1 MYDSV
6 KVGPAFWDK
15 SMKNRIFAFKD
26 VAQFESELSLF
37 NKWYKE
43 HGSPTMYFQIHSA
56 ILEPEKLKPIW
67 NILDRFFPDVPWVG
81 NSTSGN
87 IVDCEVSTDISV
99 SAVIFEKPTSKFTVR
114 QYDYS
119 RESVGGIAQNV
130 VKVTKDN
137 PWVKAVEIYHC
148 ISPFSTTALCEGLDD
163 LSSEIQVFGGIVCS
177 PDITSPNSCIF
188 SSEGGYTRSGL
199 LVLFFGGPEFYVDS
213 RKISGW
219 KPIGRNFHVTRSEGN
234 ILYELGGIPAYEV
247 YNKYLNIKNDQN
259 FFYNALEFPMLYE
272 HNGVSIVRAPGSSN
286 PDGSLTM
293 SSDIDEGSIIR
304 LSYGEPGLIVDRIR
318 EESEKCG
325 EFGPQVQHIFS
336 CAARKAFWS
345 QREPTYEITPFKGL
359 ASSTGFFSHGEF
371 LREKGHLNQHNITL
385 VIASMREGPAV
396 GKKRER
402 ADDIRAEMTTRL
414 PLAARMATFIRETS
428 FELEQINSKL
438 RVMNEHL
445 QDVATTDSLTGL
457 ENRLAFDELLKNIA
471 QEDSDAGNW
480 TMVLMDVNGLKY
492 ANDTFGHQAGD
503 VLIVA
508 AGKSI
513 KKAYGLHGNC
523 FRIGGDEFAVV
534 TKAPLDSLFLLY
546 TNLQKSIEEYNK
558 DALYHLS
565 IAVGESRL
573 RSDSGIRKSISDWKM
588 EADLNMYRDKV
599 RYHKSTEVNE
609 NQNLKDLI
617 TCLIS
622 VEEAKDSYTAYHS
635 ERVKAYT
642 ELLAR
647 LLGLSEASVS
657 LITHAAH
664 LHDIGKMGISDNVLG
679 KPGKLTDDEF
689 SIIKQHPVIG
699 AKILMQSNY
708 THELVQIVLHHHE
721 RYDGRGYPEG
731 LKGEEIPIGARI
743 IAIADSIDAM
753 TSKRVYRDAMSLD
766 YCRKEIEKNLGVM
779 YDPAIGKVAL
789 EHWNEIVDMLL
800 KMQTGRPKVI

>member
-1 MYDSV
+1 
-6 KVGPAFWDK
+6 
-15 SMKNRIFAFKD
+15 MKNRIFAFKD
-26 VAQFESELSLF
+26 MAQFESELSLF

-67 NILDRFFPDVPWVG
+67 DILDRYFPDVPWVG

-318 EESEKCG
+318 EESEKCAQ
-325 EFGPQVQHIFS
+325 FGPEVQHIFS

-396 GKKRER
+396 GKNRER

-480 TMVLMDVNGLKY
+480 TMILMDVNGLKY

>member
-1 MYDSV
+1 
-6 KVGPAFWDK
+6 
-15 SMKNRIFAFKD
+15 MKNRIFAFKD

-119 RESVGGIAQNV
+119 RESVGGIAQNI

-318 EESEKCG
+318 EESEKCAQ
-325 EFGPQVQHIFS
+325 FGPEVQHIFS

-396 GKKRER
+396 GKNRER

-480 TMVLMDVNGLKY
+480 TMILMDVNGLKY

-622 VEEAKDSYTAYHS
+622 VEEAKDSYTAHHS

>member
-1 MYDSV
+1 M
-6 KVGPAFWDK
+6 
-15 SMKNRIFAFKD
+15 
-26 VAQFESELSLF
+26 AQFESELSLF

-67 NILDRFFPDVPWVG
+67 DILDRFFPDVPWVG

-148 ISPFSTTALCEGLDD
+148 ISPFSTTALCEGLDN

-385 VIASMREGPAV
+385 VIASMREGPAI

>member
-546 TNLQKSIEEYNK
+546 SSLQRNIEEYNK

>member
-1 MYDSV
+1 
-6 KVGPAFWDK
+6 
-15 SMKNRIFAFKD
+15 MKNRIFAFKD

-721 RYDGRGYPEG
+721 RYNGRGYPEG

>member
-1 MYDSV
+1 
-6 KVGPAFWDK
+6 
-15 SMKNRIFAFKD
+15 MKNRIFAFKD

-56 ILEPEKLKPIW
+56 ILEPDKLKPIW
-67 NILDRFFPDVPWVG
+67 DILDRYFPDVPWVG

-318 EESEKCG
+318 EESEKCAQ
-325 EFGPQVQHIFS
+325 FGPEVQHIFS

-396 GKKRER
+396 GKNRER

-622 VEEAKDSYTAYHS
+622 VEEAKDSYTAHHS

>member
-1 MYDSV
+1 
-6 KVGPAFWDK
+6 
-15 SMKNRIFAFKD
+15 MKNRIFAFKD
-26 VAQFESELSLF
+26 MAQFESELSLF

>member
-1 MYDSV
+1 
-6 KVGPAFWDK
+6 
-15 SMKNRIFAFKD
+15 MKNRIFAFKD
-26 VAQFESELSLF
+26 MAQFESELSLF

-67 NILDRFFPDVPWVG
+67 DILDRFFPDVPWVG

-304 LSYGEPGLIVDRIR
+304 LSYGEPGLIVDCIR
-318 EESEKCG
+318 EESEKCC

-396 GKKRER
+396 GKNRER

-789 EHWNEIVDMLL
+789 DHWNEIVDMLL

>member
-1 MYDSV
+1 
-6 KVGPAFWDK
+6 
-15 SMKNRIFAFKD
+15 MKNRIFAFKD
-26 VAQFESELSLF
+26 MAQFESELSLF

-67 NILDRFFPDVPWVG
+67 DILDRFFPDVPWVG

-247 YNKYLNIKNDQN
+247 YNKYLNINNDQN

-396 GKKRER
+396 GKNRER

-622 VEEAKDSYTAYHS
+622 VEEAKDSYTAHHS

-664 LHDIGKMGISDNVLG
+664 LHDIGKMGIRDNVLG

-789 EHWNEIVDMLL
+789 DHWNEIVDMLL

>member
-1 MYDSV
+1 
-6 KVGPAFWDK
+6 
-15 SMKNRIFAFKD
+15 MKNRIFAFKD
-26 VAQFESELSLF
+26 MAQFESELSLF

-119 RESVGGIAQNV
+119 RESVGGIAQNI

-272 HNGVSIVRAPGSSN
+272 HNGVSIVVRAPGSSN

-480 TMVLMDVNGLKY
+480 TMILMDVNGLKY

>member
-1 MYDSV
+1 
-6 KVGPAFWDK
+6 
-15 SMKNRIFAFKD
+15 MKNRIFAFKD
-26 VAQFESELSLF
+26 MAQFESELSLF

-56 ILEPEKLKPIW
+56 ILEPDKLKPIW
-67 NILDRFFPDVPWVG
+67 DILDRYFPDVPWVG

-318 EESEKCG
+318 EESEKCAQ
-325 EFGPQVQHIFS
+325 FGPEVQHIFS

-622 VEEAKDSYTAYHS
+622 VEEAKDSYTAHHS

>member
-1 MYDSV
+1 M
-6 KVGPAFWDK
+6 
-15 SMKNRIFAFKD
+15 
-26 VAQFESELSLF
+26 AQFESELSLF

-67 NILDRFFPDVPWVG
+67 DFLDRFFPDVPWVG

>member
-1 MYDSV
+1 
-6 KVGPAFWDK
+6 
-15 SMKNRIFAFKD
+15 MKNRIFAFKD
-26 VAQFESELSLF
+26 MAQFESELSLF

-56 ILEPEKLKPIW
+56 ILDPEKLKPIW
-67 NILDRFFPDVPWVG
+67 DILDRFFPDVPWVG

-177 PDITSPNSCIF
+177 PDITSPNSCVF

-199 LVLFFGGPEFYVDS
+199 LVLFFGGSEFYVDS

>member
-1 MYDSV
+1 
-6 KVGPAFWDK
+6 
-15 SMKNRIFAFKD
+15 MKNRIFAFKD

-480 TMVLMDVNGLKY
+480 TMILMDVNGLKY

-599 RYHKSTEVNE
+599 RYHKPTENSE

-622 VEEAKDSYTAYHS
+622 VEEAKDSYTAHHS

-679 KPGKLTDDEF
+679 KPGRLTDEEF
-689 SIIKQHPVIG
+689 AIIKQHPVIG

-721 RYDGRGYPEG
+721 RFDGRGYPEG

-743 IAIADSIDAM
+743 IAVADSIDAM

-766 YCRKEIEKNLGVM
+766 YCRKEIEKNLGIM

-789 EHWNEIVDMLL
+789 DHWNEIVDMLL